1 MFFVT
6 VTLAFSFRPIT
17 AADDAGMAA
26 VIRRV
31 MPEFGAA
38 GPGFAINDPEVD
50 FLSHAYASA
59 RHAYFVVVNAQG
71 QVLGGAGVAPLAG
84 GDGTICELRKMYFL
98 PAARSTGTGE
108 ALLRHCLEVAR
119 SFGYHRCYLE
129 TLDGMTGAM
138 KLYTKCGFQPIAA
151 PLGATGHF
159 SCDRF
164 YLREL

>member
-1 MFFVT
+1 MFLVT
-6 VTLAFSFRPIT
+6 ATPAFSFRPIT

-31 MPEFGAA
+31 MPEFGAD

-50 FLSHAYASA
+50 FLSHAYAPA
-59 RHAYFVVVNAQG
+59 RHAYFVVVDGHG

-119 SFGYHRCYLE
+119 GFGYHRCYLE